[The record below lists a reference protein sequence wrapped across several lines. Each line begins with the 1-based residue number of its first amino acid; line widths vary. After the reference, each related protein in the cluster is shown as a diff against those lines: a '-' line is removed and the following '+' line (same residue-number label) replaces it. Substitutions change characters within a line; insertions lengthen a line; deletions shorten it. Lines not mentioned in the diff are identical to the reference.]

1 MAAKGMKDLLS
12 AAKGLSF
19 CDTVVT
25 VRGSMTDDTVA
36 RLEALAGEILA

>member
-19 CDTVVT
+19 CEATVT
-25 VRGSMTDDTVA
+25 VKGAMTEDTVA
-36 RLEALAGEILA
+36 QLEKLADEILK